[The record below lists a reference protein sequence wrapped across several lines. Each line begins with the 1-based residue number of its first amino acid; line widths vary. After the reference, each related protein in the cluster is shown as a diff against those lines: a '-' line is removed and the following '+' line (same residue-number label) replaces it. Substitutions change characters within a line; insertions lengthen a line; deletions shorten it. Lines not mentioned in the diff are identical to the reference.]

1 MAEIPLRELRSHTS
15 EVLRRV
21 EDGEELDVTVNGR
34 AVARLVPMPRR
45 PRFLPAEVLLAHPA
59 DPGLLD
65 DIKRFA
71 LLAARDDAI
80 RAVRLRTLQDA
91 FKLDPLP
98 VDEQVADAWSEMR
111 VALRTTGRR
120 LAANDSWIAA
130 TAIAHD
136 LPLVTQDRDYDGV
149 PGLDVVKL

>member
-1 MAEIPLRELRSHTS
+1 MGTLRALADTSVLVGLEQGRVQPRKLPPLTVSTVTIGELRF
-15 EVLRRV
+15 
-21 EDGEELDVTVNGR
+21 G
-34 AVARLVPMPRR
+34 
-45 PRFLPAEVLLAHPA
+45 
-59 DPGLLD
+59 
-65 DIKRFA
+65 
-71 LLAARDDAI
+71 LLAAREDAI

-91 FKLDPLP
+91 LKLDPLP
-98 VDEQVADAWSEMR
+98 VDEQVTDAWSEMR
-111 VALRTTGRR
+111 VALRTAGRC